1 MAQLSNFVGALR
13 DGGARANQFEV
24 NIIGGPSSILTSNQD
39 FKFLCKS
46 TQVPA
51 LAMGE
56 IAVPYRGRQIYIAG
70 DRTYET
76 WAITVISDRGMF
88 MRSAFE
94 QWQSFLGD
102 IGGTT
107 NRSSIGDTPSQYYG
121 TALIK
126 QKDRNDATLRTYRL
140 FDVWPTSVDAMEF
153 AYETEGLMEFGVTF
167 RFNHMTIDG
176 SPSGTLGFGG
186 SGGGGTTG
194 GPR

>member
-1 MAQLSNFVGALR
+1 MAQLSEFVGALR

-24 NIIGGPSSILTSNQD
+24 NITGGPSSILTSNQD

-46 TQVPA
+46 TSVPA
-51 LAMGE
+51 LTMGE
-56 IAVPYRGRQIYIAG
+56 VAVPYRGRNIYIAG
-70 DRTYET
+70 DRSYET

-107 NRSSIGDTPSQYYG
+107 SRSSIGDNPTQYYG

-167 RFNHMTIDG
+167 RFNHMIIDG

-186 SGGGGTTG
+186 GGGSTFASDF
-194 GPR
+194 

>member
-24 NIIGGPSSILTSNQD
+24 NITGGPAAILTTNQD

-46 TQVPA
+46 TSVPA
-51 LAMGE
+51 LTMGE

-102 IGGTT
+102 IGGSTS
-107 NRSSIGDTPSQYYG
+107 RSSIGDSPSQYYG

-126 QKDRNDATLRTYRL
+126 QKDRNDETLRTYSL
-140 FDVWPTSVDAMEF
+140 FDVWPTTVDAMEF

-167 RFNHMTIDG
+167 RFNHMTISG
-176 SPSGTLGFGG
+176 SPTGQLG
-186 SGGGGTTG
+186 SSYGGGLGAVFT
-194 GPR
+194 

>member
-1 MAQLSNFVGALR
+1 MAQLSEFVGALR

-24 NIIGGPSSILTSNQD
+24 NITGGPSSILTSNQD

-51 LAMGE
+51 LTMGE
-56 IAVPYRGRQIYIAG
+56 VAVPYRGRQIYIAG

-176 SPSGTLGFGG
+176 SPSGTLGTGG
-186 SGGGGTTG
+186 GGTGGTTG

>member
-1 MAQLSNFVGALR
+1 MAQLSEFVGALR

-24 NIIGGPSSILTSNQD
+24 NITGGPSSILTSNQD

-46 TQVPA
+46 TSVPA
-51 LAMGE
+51 LTMGE
-56 IAVPYRGRQIYIAG
+56 IPVAYRGRQIYIAG

-153 AYETEGLMEFGVTF
+153 AYDTEGLMEFGVTF

-176 SPSGTLGFGG
+176 SPSGSLGTPGSNVGG
-186 SGGGGTTG
+186 A
-194 GPR
+194 

>member
-1 MAQLSNFVGALR
+1 MANLSEFVGALR

-24 NIIGGPSSILTSNQD
+24 NIIGGPSAILSSNQD

-46 TQVPA
+46 TSVPA
-51 LAMGE
+51 LTMGE

-76 WAITVISDRGMF
+76 WAITVISDRGMM

-107 NRSSIGDTPSQYYG
+107 NRSSIGDSPSQYYG

-126 QKDRNDATLRTYRL
+126 QKDRNDKTLRMYSL
-140 FDVWPTSVDAMEF
+140 FDCWPVSVDAMEF

-167 RFNHMTIDG
+167 RFNHMTISG
-176 SPSGTLGFGG
+176 SPTGLLGNPGA
-186 SGGGGTTG
+186 GGGGIFT
-194 GPR
+194 

>member
-1 MAQLSNFVGALR
+1 MANLSEFVGALR

-24 NIIGGPSSILTSNQD
+24 NIIGGPSAILSSNQD

-46 TQVPA
+46 TSVPA
-51 LAMGE
+51 LSMGE

-76 WAITVISDRGMF
+76 WAITVISDRGMM

-107 NRSSIGDTPSQYYG
+107 NRSSIGDSPSQYYG

-140 FDVWPTSVDAMEF
+140 FDLWPTTVDAMEF

-167 RFNHMTIDG
+167 RFNHMTISG
-176 SPSGTLGFGG
+176 SPTGLLGNPGA
-186 SGGGGTTG
+186 GGGGIFT
-194 GPR
+194 

>member
-1 MAQLSNFVGALR
+1 MAQLSEFVGALR

-24 NIIGGPSSILTSNQD
+24 NITGGPAAILTTSQD
-39 FKFLCKS
+39 FRFLCKS
-46 TQVPA
+46 TSVPA
-51 LAMGE
+51 LTMGE
-56 IAVPYRGRQIYIAG
+56 IAVPYRGRQIYVAG

-76 WAITVISDRGMF
+76 WAITVISDRGMM

-107 NRSSIGDTPSQYYG
+107 NRSSIGDSPSQYYG
-121 TALIK
+121 SALIK

-167 RFNHMTIDG
+167 RFNHMTIAG
-176 SPSGTLGFGG
+176 SPTGLLGNPGQ
-186 SGGGGTTG
+186 GGGGIFT
-194 GPR
+194 

>member
-1 MAQLSNFVGALR
+1 MAQLSEFVGALR

-24 NIIGGPSSILTSNQD
+24 NITGGPSSILTSNQD

-46 TQVPA
+46 TSVPA
-51 LAMGE
+51 LTMGE

-102 IGGTT
+102 IGSTT
-107 NRSSIGDTPSQYYG
+107 NRSSIGDSPAQYYG

-126 QKDRNDATLRTYRL
+126 QKDRNDRTLRTYRL
-140 FDVWPTSVDAMEF
+140 FDLWPTTVDAMEF

-176 SPSGTLGFGG
+176 SPTGTLGS
-186 SGGGGTTG
+186 SGGGGLGAVFT
-194 GPR
+194 

>member
-1 MAQLSNFVGALR
+1 MAQLSEFVGALR

-24 NIIGGPSSILTSNQD
+24 NITGGPSSILTSNQD

-46 TQVPA
+46 TSVPA

-76 WAITVISDRGMF
+76 WAISVISDRSMF

-102 IGGTT
+102 IGGST

-153 AYETEGLMEFGVTF
+153 AYESEGLMEFGVTF

-176 SPSGTLGFGG
+176 SPTGTLG
-186 SGGGGTTG
+186 STGGGARNT

>member
-1 MAQLSNFVGALR
+1 MAQLSEFVGALR

-24 NIIGGPSSILTSNQD
+24 NITGGPSQILTSNQD

-46 TQVPA
+46 TSVPA
-51 LAMGE
+51 LSMGE
-56 IAVPYRGRQIYIAG
+56 IAVPFRGRQIYIAG

-107 NRSSIGDTPSQYYG
+107 NRSSIGDTPSAYYG

-126 QKDRNDATLRTYRL
+126 QKDRNDETLRTYRL

-153 AYETEGLMEFGVTF
+153 AYESEGLMEFGVTF

-176 SPSGTLGFGG
+176 SPTGLLGNPG
-186 SGGGGTTG
+186 SGGGNT
-194 GPR
+194 RAR